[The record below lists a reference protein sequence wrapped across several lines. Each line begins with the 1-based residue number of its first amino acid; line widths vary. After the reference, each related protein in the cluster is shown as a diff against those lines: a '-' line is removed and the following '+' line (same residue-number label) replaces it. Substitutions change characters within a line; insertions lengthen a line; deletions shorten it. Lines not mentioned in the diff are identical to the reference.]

1 MMNDKIAPT
10 KRQASHKHKPGL
22 LDKWIRGVII
32 GRLQTLTWG
41 VVTLKHE
48 EYLQNYGEN
57 DSVSSPHVT
66 ITVHDYRL
74 YRKLMFGGNVGAAE
88 AYMLGYWSC
97 DDLPALIRIMVRNL
111 TLISKM
117 EKGWAWITTPAL
129 RFYHWL
135 RRNTRAG
142 SQWNIYA
149 HYDLG
154 NDFYSAFLDETM
166 TYSCGIFMN
175 TKSTLEQAS
184 TEKYDRICRK
194 LRLRSEDHVIEIG
207 GGWGGFAI
215 HAAMNYGC
223 KVTSTTIS
231 HQQYDLALK
240 RVQELGLS
248 DKVQILLKDY
258 RDVKG
263 IYDKLVS
270 IEMIEAVGHQY
281 LGRFLQCCSK
291 LLKPDGLMA
300 LQAITIT
307 DQYYKEHIRTVDFI
321 KRYIFPGSCLVAVA
335 PLCNTISTYTNL
347 KPIHLED
354 ITPHY
359 AETLRRWRRGF
370 NKNIERIKSLGFD
383 EPFIRMWEY
392 YLSYCEGAFEEH
404 YIGDVQ
410 MVFAKPLYRRDP
422 VHSSA
427 IDPALNS
434 DSKET

>member
-1 MMNDKIAPT
+1 MKDKIAP
-10 KRQASHKHKPGL
+10 SKPGVNAKKTTDIF
-22 LDKWIRGVII
+22 DKWARGVITS
-32 GRLQTLTWG
+32 RLQTLTWG
-41 VVTLKHE
+41 SVTLR
-48 EYLQNYGEN
+48 QGEHSRSFGKI
-57 DSVSSPHVT
+57 DCKSSPHVT
-66 ITVHDYRL
+66 ITVNNEQFHK
-74 YRKLMFGGNVGAAE
+74 KLLFGGNIGAAE

-97 DDLPALIRIMVRNL
+97 DNLPALIRIMVRNL
-111 TLISKM
+111 SLVSRM
-117 EKGWAWITTPAL
+117 EKGWAWVTMPAL

-135 RRNTRAG
+135 RRNTRKG

-154 NDFYSAFLDETM
+154 NDFYSVFLDETM
-166 TYSCGIFMN
+166 TYSCGIFNNSM
-175 TKSTLEQAS
+175 STLQQAS
-184 TEKYDRICRK
+184 VEKYDRICRQ
-194 LRLRSEDHVIEIG
+194 LRLTSEDHVIEVG

-215 HAAMNYGC
+215 HAAMHYGC

-231 HQQYDLALK
+231 RQQYEWAQE
-240 RVQELGLS
+240 RVRRLGLEE
-248 DKVQILLKDY
+248 KVQLQLKDY

-291 LLKPDGLMA
+291 LLKQDGLMA

-307 DQYYKEHIRTVDFI
+307 DQYYKEHIRTVDFV
-321 KRYIFPGSCLVAVA
+321 KRYIFPGSCLVAVT
-335 PLCNTISTYTNL
+335 PLCDAISKFTDMR
-347 KPIHLED
+347 PIHLED

-359 AETLRRWRRGF
+359 AETLRWWRKGF
-370 NKNIERIKSLGFD
+370 NDNLERIRSLGFD

-410 MVFAKPLYRRDP
+410 MVFAKPLYRCGP
-422 VHSSA
+422 IHSHTTDSKT
-427 IDPALNS
+427 DS
-434 DSKET
+434 DSKED

>member
-1 MMNDKIAPT
+1 MEDKITPA
-10 KRQASHKHKPGL
+10 KRRARHKNKPGL
-22 LDKWIRGVII
+22 LDNWARGVII
-32 GRLQTLTWG
+32 GRLQTLAWG
-41 VVTLKHE
+41 KITLKQE
-48 EYLQNYGEN
+48 GYLQTYAKN
-57 DSVSSPHVT
+57 DSETAPHVT
-66 ITVHDYRL
+66 ITVHDSRL
-74 YRKLMFGGNVGAAE
+74 YTKLLFGGNVGAAE
-88 AYMLGYWSC
+88 AYMLNYWSC
-97 DDLPALIRIMVRNL
+97 DDLPALIRIMVRNYAL
-111 TLISKM
+111 MSGM
-117 EKGWAWITTPAL
+117 EKGWAWITMPAL

-154 NDFYSAFLDETM
+154 NEFYSAFLDETM
-166 TYSCGIFMN
+166 TYSCGIFSN
-175 TKSTLEQAS
+175 AKSTLAQAS
-184 TEKYDRICRK
+184 TEKYERICRK
-194 LRLRSEDHVIEIG
+194 LQLTSEDHVIEVG

-215 HAAMNYGC
+215 HAATSYGC

-231 HQQYDLALK
+231 RQQYEWALK

-248 DKVQILLKDY
+248 EQVRILLKDY
-258 RDVKG
+258 REVQG
-263 IYDKLVS
+263 MYDKLVS

-281 LGRFLQCCSK
+281 LGWFLQCCSK

-307 DQYYKEHIRTVDFI
+307 DQYYKQHVRTVDFI

-335 PLCNTISTYTNL
+335 PLCNAVSKYTDL
-347 KPIHLED
+347 RPIHLED

-359 AETLRRWRRGF
+359 AETLRCWRKRF
-370 NKNIERIKSLGFD
+370 DKNLKRIRPLGFD

-410 MVFAKPLYRRDP
+410 MVFAKPLYRCDP
-422 VHSSA
+422 IHSPA
-427 IDPALNS
+427 IGPATNS
-434 DSKET
+434 DSKEH